1 MALRRSRVRIP
12 LGPLFIL
19 NTLRRSALYR
29 GLRTVRIPLGPFL
42 FLKHIEK
49 VDPYR
54 AGSTEKAPAKVLF
67 DFEIPFLD

>member
-1 MALRRSRVRIP
+1 
-12 LGPLFIL
+12 
-19 NTLRRSALYR
+19 LRRSALYR